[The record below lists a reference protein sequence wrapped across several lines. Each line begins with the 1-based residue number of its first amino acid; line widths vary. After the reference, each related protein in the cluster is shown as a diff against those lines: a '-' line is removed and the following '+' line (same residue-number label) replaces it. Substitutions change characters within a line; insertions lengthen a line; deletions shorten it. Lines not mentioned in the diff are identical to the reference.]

1 MPFRSTVTLKILLV
15 DDEADIVEVVQDRLE
30 HYGFNVVTAGSGVD
44 ALKKLAVE
52 AFDGIFLDIKMPEMD
67 GMEAL
72 GEIRKRDTKIP
83 VIILTASSTQ
93 ATAIEAMNRGAN
105 DYILKPLEWDE
116 LKVKIEKLYHLT
128 LR

>member
-1 MPFRSTVTLKILLV
+1 VTLKILLV

-30 HYGFNVVTAGSGVD
+30 HYGFNVVTVGTGLD
-44 ALKKLAVE
+44 ALKKLAAE

-105 DYILKPLEWDE
+105 DYVLKPLEWDE

>member
-1 MPFRSTVTLKILLV
+1 MTLKILLV

-30 HYGFNVVTAGSGVD
+30 HYGFTVVTAGTGLD

-52 AFDGIFLDIKMPEMD
+52 AFDGVFLDIKMPEMD

-93 ATAIEAMNRGAN
+93 DTAIEAMNRGAN

>member
-1 MPFRSTVTLKILLV
+1 VTLKILLV

>member
-1 MPFRSTVTLKILLV
+1 VTLKILLV

-30 HYGFNVVTAGSGVD
+30 HYGFNVVTVGTGLD
-44 ALKKLAVE
+44 ALKKLAAE

>member
-1 MPFRSTVTLKILLV
+1 VTLKILLV

-30 HYGFNVVTAGSGVD
+30 HYGFNVVSAGNGLD
-44 ALKKLAVE
+44 ALKKLAAE

-72 GEIRKRDTKIP
+72 AEIRKRDTKIP

-105 DYILKPLEWDE
+105 DYILKPLAWND
-116 LKVKIEKLYHLT
+116 LKLKIEKLYHLT

>member
-1 MPFRSTVTLKILLV
+1 LALKILLV

-30 HYGFNVVTAGSGVD
+30 HYGFTVITAGTGLD
-44 ALKKLAVE
+44 ALQKLATE

-72 GEIRKRDTKIP
+72 GEIRKRDMKIP

-93 ATAIEAMNRGAN
+93 DTAIEAMNRGAN

>member
-1 MPFRSTVTLKILLV
+1 VTLKILLV

-30 HYGFNVVTAGSGVD
+30 HYGFTVVTAGTGLD

-52 AFDGIFLDIKMPEMD
+52 AFDGVFLDIKMPEMD

>member
-1 MPFRSTVTLKILLV
+1 MTLKILLV

-30 HYGFNVVTAGSGVD
+30 HYGFNVVTAGTGLD
-44 ALKKLAVE
+44 ALNKLAAE

-72 GEIRKRDTKIP
+72 EEIRKRDTKIP

-93 ATAIEAMNRGAN
+93 DTAIEAMNRGAN

>member
-1 MPFRSTVTLKILLV
+1 MTLKILLV

-30 HYGFNVVTAGSGVD
+30 HYGFNVVTAGTGLD
-44 ALKKLAVE
+44 ALKKLAAE

-93 ATAIEAMNRGAN
+93 DTAIEAMNRGAN

>member
-1 MPFRSTVTLKILLV
+1 VTLKILLV

-30 HYGFNVVTAGSGVD
+30 HYGFTVVTAGTGLD

-52 AFDGIFLDIKMPEMD
+52 AFDGVFLDIKMPEMD

-93 ATAIEAMNRGAN
+93 DTAIEAMNRGAN

>member
-1 MPFRSTVTLKILLV
+1 MTLKILLV

-30 HYGFNVVTAGSGVD
+30 HYGFNVVTAGTGLD
-44 ALKKLAVE
+44 ALKKLAAE

>member
-1 MPFRSTVTLKILLV
+1 VTLKILLV

-30 HYGFNVVTAGSGVD
+30 HYGFNVVTAGTGLD
-44 ALKKLAVE
+44 ALKKLAAE

-105 DYILKPLEWDE
+105 DYVLKPLEWDE

>member
-1 MPFRSTVTLKILLV
+1 MTLKILLV

-30 HYGFNVVTAGSGVD
+30 HYGFNVVTAGTGLD
-44 ALKKLAVE
+44 ALKKLAAE
-52 AFDGIFLDIKMPEMD
+52 PFDGIFLDIKMPEMD

>member
-1 MPFRSTVTLKILLV
+1 VTLKVLLV

-30 HYGFNVVTAGSGVD
+30 HYGFTVITAGTGLD

-93 ATAIEAMNRGAN
+93 DSAIEAMNRGAN

>member
-1 MPFRSTVTLKILLV
+1 MTLKILLV

-30 HYGFNVVTAGSGVD
+30 HYGFNVVTVGTGLD
-44 ALKKLAVE
+44 ALKKLAAE

-105 DYILKPLEWDE
+105 DYVLKPLEWDE

>member
-1 MPFRSTVTLKILLV
+1 VTLKILLV

-30 HYGFNVVTAGSGVD
+30 HYGFNVITAGSGID
-44 ALKKLAVE
+44 ALKKLAAE